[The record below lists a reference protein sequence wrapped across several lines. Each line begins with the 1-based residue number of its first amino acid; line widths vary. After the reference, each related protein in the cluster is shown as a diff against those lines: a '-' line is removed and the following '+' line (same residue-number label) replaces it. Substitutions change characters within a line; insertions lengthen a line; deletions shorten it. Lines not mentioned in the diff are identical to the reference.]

1 MTATLASIQRHPLK
15 SHGREELASVTLTAG
30 AGLPW
35 DRHWAVAH
43 GSSKLTEGAWAA
55 CVNFMIGSRTPTLMA
70 ISAEL
75 DEASARL
82 TLHHP
87 ERPELTFQPDLPGDV
102 ERFLDWVKPLCPPER
117 AQPTRIYSVPGRAM
131 TDTDYPSI
139 SLINLASNRALGEH
153 LGRDLSALRWRANF
167 WIEGLAPF
175 AERQLIGKAVRLGQA
190 VLEITEPKVR
200 CLATTANPDTGARDA
215 DTLGALRSM
224 FGDQEFGIYA
234 RVIAGGDVQRG
245 DRLEVTP

>member
-43 GSSKLTEGAWAA
+43 GSAKLTDGAWAA
-55 CVNFMIGSRTPTLMA
+55 CINFMIGSRTPPLMA
-70 ISAEL
+70 ISATL
-75 DEASARL
+75 DEKVALL
-82 TLHHP
+82 TLRHP
-87 ERPELTFQPDLPGDV
+87 DCQDLTFRPDQPDDV
-102 ERFLDWVKPLCPPER
+102 LRFLDWVKPLCPPER
-117 AQPTRIYSVPGRAM
+117 AQPTRIYSVPGRGM
-131 TDTDYPSI
+131 TDTDYPSV

-175 AERQLIGKAVRLGQA
+175 AERQLIGKKLRLGQA
-190 VLEITEPKVR
+190 MLEVTEPKVR
-200 CLATTANPDTGARDA
+200 CLATTANPDTGLRDA
-215 DTLGALRSM
+215 DTLGALRGLC
-224 FGDQEFGIYA
+224 GDQEFGIYA